1 VVVKTVYLPLKGYF
15 LLPGVGEIGKGNGS
29 PKYF

>member
-15 LLPGVGEIGKGNGS
+15 LLPRVGEVGKVHS
-29 PKYF
+29 TPKYF